1 MDYQKDVVRNMVK
14 SAPARNTSRVPSE
27 SREAMYRRAMHL
39 ITARCTSTAPGMET
53 PYGTVRNNSAFGVQ
67 VPQYFYIKQ
76 ERPTPMPPLKAWQGY
91 NGNVYFEPIH
101 ISSIRDFP
109 EKPNN
114 PYESRSNSELHR
126 MLLSSQQQ
134 ERPDSDAMR
143 TLSRNTGKTSSSLK
157 SSRPNTKQVVML
169 DKKMVL
175 NSYNDSLNDDLDI
188 IEGTE
193 NTGSLSVRPKSDRT
207 FDRKPQ
213 PVKVYN
219 KEKICKG
226 SVVHKLNVSS
236 RQNSA
241 RPAFKVSGG
250 KYSCPTNTSPLLR
263 TQTQYSLSNQRL
275 TTNSPDMYSQ
285 QLLPPLEQLRTAVR
299 HMDTI
304 SKDRVGFGRIRP
316 VTYTEDFKPFI
327 KYNQDAKRQTNF
339 V

>member
-1 MDYQKDVVRNMVK
+1 MADY
-14 SAPARNTSRVPSE
+14 
-27 SREAMYRRAMHL
+27 
-39 ITARCTSTAPGMET
+39 
-53 PYGTVRNNSAFGVQ
+53 
-67 VPQYFYIKQ
+67 
-76 ERPTPMPPLKAWQGY
+76 LKRFDSSLQAWQGY

-101 ISSIRDFP
+101 ISSIRDLP
-109 EKPNN
+109 EKANN

-193 NTGSLSVRPKSDRT
+193 NTGSLSVWPKSDRT

-213 PVKVYN
+213 TIKVYN
-219 KEKICKG
+219 REKICKG
-226 SVVHKLNVSS
+226 SVVHKLNVSG

-250 KYSCPTNTSPLLR
+250 KYSSPTNTSPLLR